1 MRWSPRW
8 LHLASRTT
16 QCIRSPTVRHCC
28 FATLVDRPVS
38 VPRDEAI
45 RLREYQEECIQ
56 SVLSYLDQGHKRLGI
71 SLATG
76 SGKTVRPRDRVQLT
90 PADAPRS
97 SSPSSLTAFSHRPKM
112 QSRHLSSLIGE
123 SWSSRQ
129 PDIARG
135 RIPPRP
141 LASRWET

>member
-1 MRWSPRW
+1 MRWWPRW
-8 LHLASRTT
+8 LRLASRTT
-16 QCIRSPTVRHCC
+16 QCIRSPTVRHRC
-28 FATLVDRPVS
+28 FATLVDSSAS
-38 VPRDEAI
+38 VPREEAI

-56 SVLSYLDQGHKRLGI
+56 SVLSYLDKGHKRLGI

-76 SGKTVRPRDRVQLT
+76 SGKTVRPGDRIQLT

-97 SSPSSLTAFSHRPKM
+97 SLPSSLTAFSHPPKM
-112 QSRHLSSLIGE
+112 QSRHSSSLIGE

-129 PDIARG
+129 PDTARG

-141 LASRWET
+141 LTLRWET